1 MSTPRPSRCRVLIV
15 DDEPAILREFVAA
28 LQPDSAY
35 LGVRQELAALES
47 ALFGQPEATAA
58 VEDYD
63 PVTCRQ
69 GDEAVELVR
78 TACLQGFPFAV
89 AFIDIQLPPGRDGV
103 EVARSIRALDPLINI
118 VMVTGFSDHQPA
130 SIAAVVPPQDK
141 ILFLKKP
148 LYADEIRQLASAL
161 GAKWKAEKG
170 RLEAYANLEELVQSR
185 TRALQRAN
193 ADLARLKRIRR
204 DLYGAISCELGV
216 PVEMIRREADA
227 ARGRPE
233 ADPRILLAA
242 LDHIGDRARQLGSL
256 LEDLA
261 SMADVGTIA
270 LTAHNEKIPILRLLH
285 ELSGD
290 FHILAS
296 DKGCRV
302 SVTGPRD
309 GLQVEGNP
317 QRLKTLLLLLVDYAI
332 RHAGQGGQVT
342 VTLSPDDSDVNVVFS
357 WRASA
362 LDASSVDPPESSPA
376 AAPVA
381 QLEGPFFLAGA
392 IADAHSGRIAL
403 VADGP
408 NMRLSL
414 RLPRVPATWLKGDK
428 ALH

>member
-1 MSTPRPSRCRVLIV
+1 M

-35 LGVRQELAALES
+35 LGVRLELAALES
-47 ALFGQPEATAA
+47 ALFGQPDAATA
-58 VEDYD
+58 VDDYD

-69 GDEAVELVR
+69 GDDAVDLVR

-148 LYADEIRQLASAL
+148 LYPDEIRQLASAL
-161 GAKWKAEKG
+161 GEKWKAEKG
-170 RLEAYANLEELVQSR
+170 RIEAYANLEELVRSR
-185 TRALQRAN
+185 TRELQRAN
-193 ADLARLKRIRR
+193 TDLARDKQIRR
-204 DLYGAISCELGV
+204 DLYGAISRELGV
-216 PVEMIRREADA
+216 PVEMIRRETDA

-242 LDHIGDRARQLGSL
+242 LDHIGERVRQLSGL

-261 SMADVGTIA
+261 SMADVGPIA
-270 LTAHNEKIPILRLLH
+270 LTAHIETIPMPRLLR
-285 ELSGD
+285 ELAGD

-296 DKGCRV
+296 DQGCDV
-302 SVTGPRD
+302 NVEGPRD

-317 QRLKTLLLLLVDYAI
+317 QRLRSLLLLLVDHAV
-332 RHAGQGGQVT
+332 RHAGKKGQVT
-342 VTLSPDDSDVNVVFS
+342 VTLFPSESDVNVVFS

-362 LDASSVDPPESSPA
+362 LNTRSVDPPQGSPLAEPDSTAAAALSSP
-376 AAPVA
+376 
-381 QLEGPFFLAGA
+381 FLIAGA
-392 IADAHSGRIAL
+392 IADAHSGGIA
-403 VADGP
+403 VVTDGAY
-408 NMRLSL
+408 RRVSL
-414 RLPRVPATWLKGDK
+414 RLPVAQSSQFKPDK
-428 ALH
+428 MLH